1 MIIYKT
7 TNTINRKIYIG
18 KSIKN
23 DPRYLGSGT
32 LITKAINK
40 YGKENFSKEIITS
53 INDLNTLNYLEKF
66 FISVFNSKNK
76 KIGYNIAGGGDGGDI
91 ISFMPNC
98 AEIRRRCAQG
108 LKRWNSNPE
117 NLPKRKNINL
127 NISKALSHTAEERG
141 ASIAKAK
148 KKYELVG
155 PKKPRHT
162 EPKKQSQSHRENLSK
177 ALIGNKPV
185 NCVKI
190 EVDGVE
196 FESLNDA
203 SSKLDIKLSTLRH
216 RIRSLNYPTY
226 IRKDL

>member
-7 TNTINRKIYIG
+7 CNRVNDKIYIG
-18 KSIKN
+18 KSIN
-23 DPRYLGSGT
+23 EEPGYLGSGVF
-32 LITKAINK
+32 IKRAIK
-40 YGKENFSKEIITS
+40 YHGVDNFDKEIIS
-53 INDLNTLNYLEKF
+53 RANDVSTLNYLEKF
-66 FISVFNSKNK
+66 FISVYSSQDKA
-76 KIGYNIAGGGDGGDI
+76 IGYNISNGGDGGSI
-91 ISFMPNC
+91 IEKMDNRE
-98 AEIRRRCAQG
+98 EIYKRRAKS
-108 LKRWNSNPE
+108 LKLWNS
-117 NLPKRKNINL
+117 INKSTRL
-127 NISKALSHTAEERG
+127 MINSNISEALSHTAKERG

-177 ALIGNKPV
+177 ALIGNKPA